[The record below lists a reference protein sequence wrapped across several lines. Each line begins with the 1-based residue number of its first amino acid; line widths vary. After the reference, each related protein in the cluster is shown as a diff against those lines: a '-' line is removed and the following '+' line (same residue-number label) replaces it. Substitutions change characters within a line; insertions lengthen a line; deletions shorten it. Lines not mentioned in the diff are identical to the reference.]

1 MRLVLLGP
9 PGAGKGTQSVLLAAS
24 LDVPHISTGDLFRGH
39 VERGTAL
46 GEQVRAI
53 MTTGGLVPTAL
64 TVAVVE
70 ERLSHGDA
78 ADGFL
83 LDGFP
88 RSTVQA
94 EALDR
99 ILASRAQELSAAVL
113 LDLPD
118 DEVVRRIAGRRV
130 CGRDPSHTFHQD
142 TAPPLRA
149 GECDYCGGALHRRTD
164 DEPATVLRRQE
175 LYRSETAPL
184 VDYYLRAG
192 LLRRVDALGPVAE
205 VGNRVQRA
213 LAASR
218 R

>member
-1 MRLVLLGP
+1 MG
-9 PGAGKGTQSVLLAAS
+9 
-24 LDVPHISTGDLFRGH
+24 VPHISTGELFRGH
-39 VERGTAL
+39 VERGTAV
-46 GEQVRAI
+46 GEQVRGI

-70 ERLSHGDA
+70 ERLSESDA
-78 ADGFL
+78 VEGFL

-94 EALDR
+94 EELDR
-99 ILASRAQELSAAVL
+99 FLASRAQELSAAVL

-130 CGRDPSHTFHQD
+130 CSRDPSHTFHQD

-149 GECDYCGGALHRRTD
+149 GECDHCGGALHRRAD

-184 VDYYLRAG
+184 VDYYTRAG
-192 LLRRVDALGPVAE
+192 LLRRVDALGPVSQ
-205 VGNRVQRA
+205 VGSRVHRA
-213 LAASR
+213 LEASR